1 MNSWLPTPEQELLLQ
16 AALGVDGEVSRHWLE
31 WRRRVNLDDVE
42 LASFRLL
49 PLAYLNLLEH
59 GIEDPDLGR
68 LKGVYRQ
75 AWARTQLQ
83 QQGLDEALRLLHG
96 AGIETMLLKGSAL
109 LHCVYSSPAARTME
123 DLDVLVA
130 PERARRAID
139 TLVASGWDIYPD
151 EVIPDSRLPLMHAVH
166 LTRQLAEWINIDL
179 HRRAIAWRYHGDDDF
194 WSASTPLEVRGI
206 PTRLPSPTHLLLGA
220 LVRAGQTPG
229 QTTIRWVPDSV
240 LILRRLEV
248 DWDGSCRSAF
258 RGGSRRAWRSG
269 CASCRDASP
278 RSRPT
283 VIESLER
290 VRAPRYERRELA
302 RRRHQTGP
310 LAGLEFHRS
319 NYRCVTGEHPTW
331 QRAVQFPAYLRDW
344 WGLGSTWSVPAEGAR
359 RLVSDGSPG
368 LRSRRPLEREV
379 RHRDTPDQRR
389 HPDLQRRAVSGAGPR
404 QRLRPGLPA
413 ARPGR
418 RRRRLERREHA
429 DRRLVRGRPLLCPG
443 ARERRDGSQPG
454 CRRGAG

>member
-1 MNSWLPTPEQELLLQ
+1 MSGWLPTPEQELLLQ
-16 AALGVDGEVSRHWLE
+16 AALGRGDEVSRYWSE
-31 WRRRVNLDDVE
+31 WRRRVDLDDVE

-75 AWARTQLQ
+75 AWARNQLQ

-166 LTRQLAEWINIDL
+166 LRRPLAEWINIDL

-220 LVRAGQTPG
+220 LIRAGQTPG

-240 LILRRLEV
+240 LILRRLEI
-248 DWDGSCRSAF
+248 DWDGFVQECIARRFTQSVVIGLRYL
-258 RGGSRRAWRSG
+258 RGRFA
-269 CASCRDASP
+269 AVP
-278 RSRPT
+278 PT

-319 NYRCVTGEHPTW
+319 NYRCVTGELPAW
-331 QRAVQFPAYLRDW
+331 QRAVRFPAYLRDW

-359 RLVSDGSPG
+359 RLVS
-368 LRSRRPLEREV
+368 
-379 RHRDTPDQRR
+379 
-389 HPDLQRRAVSGAGPR
+389 
-404 QRLRPGLPA
+404 
-413 ARPGR
+413 
-418 RRRRLERREHA
+418 
-429 DRRLVRGRPLLCPG
+429 
-443 ARERRDGSQPG
+443 AREPRASE
-454 CRRGAG
+454 